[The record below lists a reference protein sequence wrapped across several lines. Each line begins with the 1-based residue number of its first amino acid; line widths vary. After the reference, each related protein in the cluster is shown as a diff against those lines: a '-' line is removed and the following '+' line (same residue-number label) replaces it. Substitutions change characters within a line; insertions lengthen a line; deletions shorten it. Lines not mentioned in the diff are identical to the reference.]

1 MNPKIKKEI
10 IRYSMMVLACVIY
23 ALGFCFFIE
32 PNNIVAGAMSG
43 LAQVVNHFIPQI
55 QVGIW
60 LLILNT
66 PIIIISFFQEG
77 FKFTINC
84 LITIATLSL
93 ITTGLDLIIE
103 HYNLYLNVD
112 ILTACIFGAVLQGI
126 SIGIYCKYR
135 VSSGG
140 TELIGRFI
148 YEWTNKKFSI
158 PLMNGICDGV
168 IVLAGVITF
177 RNPTNFLYALII
189 IFIVTKVSDTI
200 LVGLNK
206 SKICYIITEK
216 GEDIGHF
223 LVNNSPRGVTL
234 LKGKGMYT
242 DKEKMI
248 LLTVVKKTQI
258 TQLKEWVKELDPNA
272 FMIVGETNE
281 VLGNGFKQLN
291 VDEND

>member
-1 MNPKIKKEI
+1 MKHNIKKEV
-10 IRYSMMVLACVIY
+10 IRYTMMVVASMIY

-43 LAQVVNHFIPQI
+43 LAQVINHFIPQI
-55 QVGIW
+55 RVGIW

-66 PIIIISFFQEG
+66 PIIIVSFFKEG

-84 LITIATLSL
+84 LLTIATLSL
-93 ITTGLDLIIE
+93 MTTGLDILIE
-103 HYNLYLNVD
+103 KFNWSFEVD
-112 ILTACIFGAVLQGI
+112 ILTACLFGAFLQGI

-158 PLMNGICDGV
+158 PLMNGICDSF
-168 IVLAGVITF
+168 IVLAGVLTF
-177 RNPTNFLYALII
+177 KNPTNFLYAILV
-189 IFIVTKVSDTI
+189 IFIVTKVSDML
-200 LVGLNK
+200 LVGFNK
-206 SKICYIITEK
+206 SKLCYIITTK
-216 GEDIGHF
+216 GEEIGHF

-234 LKGKGMYT
+234 INGKGMYT
-242 DKEKMI
+242 DKSKEV

-258 TQLKEWVKELDPNA
+258 SQLKEWVKQLDPNA

-281 VLGNGFKQLN
+281 VLGNGFKQLS
-291 VDEND
+291 VDDFE

>member
-1 MNPKIKKEI
+1 MKPNIKKEI
-10 IRYSMMVLACVIY
+10 IRYTMMVIACIIY
-23 ALGFCFFIE
+23 SLGFCFFIE

-43 LAQVVNHFIPQI
+43 LAQVVNHFIPGI

-66 PIIIISFFQEG
+66 PIIIVSFFQEG

-93 ITTGLDLIIE
+93 CTTGLDLLIE
-103 HYNLYLNVD
+103 HFNWHFE
-112 ILTACIFGAVLQGI
+112 IETLTACIFGACLQGI
-126 SIGIYCKYR
+126 AVGLYCKYR

-168 IVLAGVITF
+168 IVLTGVITF
-177 RNPTNFLYALII
+177 KNPTNFLYAILV
-189 IFIVTKVSDTI
+189 IFIVTKVSDTV
-200 LVGLNK
+200 LMGLNK
-206 SKICYIITEK
+206 SKICYIITTK
-216 GEDIGHF
+216 GDDIGHF
-223 LVNNSPRGVTL
+223 LVHNSPRGVTL

-242 DKEKMI
+242 DSEKNVLM
-248 LLTVVKKTQI
+248 TVVKKTQI
-258 TQLKEWVKELDPNA
+258 TQLKEWVKQLDPDA

-281 VLGNGFKQLN
+281 VLGNGFKQLGN
-291 VDEND
+291 DEFE